1 VTREVTFRTL
11 VGTFM
16 GGLVVAEVGMIVVE
30 VVVVD

>member
-16 GGLVVAEVGMIVVE
+16 GSLVVVEVGMIVVE
-30 VVVVD
+30 VAVVD